1 MSDINESNAGRIRAL
16 MDILNE
22 SATDEEIV
30 EAADFDQGDEEEE
43 DKSHGE
49 KYGHDA
55 SMPGKAA
62 AHVRYTPAR
71 QSDNPMVEDV
81 SLEKSFLDYLKEA
94 EEKTSSDEDASEN

>member
-1 MSDINESNAGRIRAL
+1 MSNINESNAGGIRAL

-22 SATDEEIV
+22 SATTRSV

-43 DKSHGE
+43 DKRRCE

-94 EEKTSSDEDASEN
+94 EEKTSSDEDESEN